1 MSENRNRTPMTLR
14 ELRAMARRGEPI
26 PVLTCYDATTAGL
39 LDAAGVRVLLVG
51 DSAAQMI
58 LGLPSTI
65 HAPLEFM
72 LQVTA
77 AVKRGAPGSFVMGDM
92 PFMSYQ
98 PSDAEAM
105 HNAGRFLTEGM
116 ADAVKLEVDETQ
128 VALVEKL
135 ARTGVPV
142 VAHIG
147 WRPQQTVKTGTPR
160 IAGKTAEQVR
170 AMVDLAE
177 RLDDAGAVMLLI
189 EQATAEAT
197 EWVVGAVDVPVI
209 GCGAG
214 PASHGHVIV
223 LHDLLGMTAWH
234 PSFAP
239 PLAAVG
245 EAIGEAARQW
255 VNRVTGGDY
264 AAGHPFHMADEE
276 HERLGAG

>member
-1 MSENRNRTPMTLR
+1 MRLR
-14 ELRAMARRGEPI
+14 DLRAMARNGEPI
-26 PVLTCYDATTAGL
+26 PVLTCYDATSAGL
-39 LDAAGVRVLLVG
+39 LDRAGVRVLLVG

-65 HAPLEFM
+65 HAPLDFM
-72 LQVTA
+72 IRITA
-77 AVKRGAPGSFVMGDM
+77 AVKRGAPLSFVMGDM
-92 PFMSYQ
+92 PFMSYHA
-98 PSDAEAM
+98 SDAEAM
-105 HNAGRFLTEGM
+105 RNAGRFLTEGM

-135 ARTGVPV
+135 ARAGVPV

-170 AMVDLAE
+170 AMVELAE

-197 EWVVGAVDVPVI
+197 QRVVAAVDVPVI

-214 PASHGHVIV
+214 PAAHGHVIV
-223 LHDLLGMTAWH
+223 LQDLLGMTEWH

-239 PLAAVG
+239 PLAQVG
-245 EAIGEAARQW
+245 EAVVKAAKQW
-255 VNRVTGGDY
+255 VTRVTDGEY
-264 AAGHPFHMADEE
+264 AAGHPFHMAGEE
-276 HERLGAG
+276 RQRLEGG